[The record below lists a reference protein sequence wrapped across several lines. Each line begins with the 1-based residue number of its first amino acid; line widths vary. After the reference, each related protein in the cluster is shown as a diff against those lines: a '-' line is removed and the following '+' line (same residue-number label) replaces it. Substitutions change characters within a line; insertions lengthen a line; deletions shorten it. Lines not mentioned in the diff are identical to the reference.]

1 MALLS
6 SNVLS
11 LCMSPIVILSLQ
23 KAPEVISPPPNEK
36 KGGTVDLC
44 DSVQK
49 EESEW
54 FTISPNHTAHL
65 CASGVLVAMETQVC
79 CIRYQAQ
86 YLQLGGDVFNMVLIV
101 CGVVLYSVKC
111 VCSLSYVCGHM
122 TVT

>member
-49 EESEW
+49 RVSG
-54 FTISPNHTAHL
+54 SPSHL
-65 CASGVLVAMETQVC
+65 TTLHICVQV
-79 CIRYQAQ
+79 
-86 YLQLGGDVFNMVLIV
+86 VF
-101 CGVVLYSVKC
+101 
-111 VCSLSYVCGHM
+111 
-122 TVT
+122 